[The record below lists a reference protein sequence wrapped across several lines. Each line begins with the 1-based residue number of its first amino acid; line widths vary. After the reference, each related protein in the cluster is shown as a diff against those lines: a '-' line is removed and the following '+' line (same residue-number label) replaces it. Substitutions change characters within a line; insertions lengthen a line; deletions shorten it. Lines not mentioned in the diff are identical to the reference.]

1 MTRAVPADKIEAIVG
16 VNRDPVEH
24 YGLALDEELV
34 FYILH
39 SGACR
44 DSSPDSLHDCPFS
57 LALDLGIDRDLFP
70 DYAVPLRILADNHL
84 APKEPW

>member
-24 YGLALDEELV
+24 YGLALDEEQV

-39 SGACR
+39 SVVCR
-44 DSSPDSLHDCPFS
+44 DSRPDSLRECPFS
-57 LALDLGIDRDLFP
+57 LSLDLGIDRDLFP
-70 DYAVPLRILADNHL
+70 DYAVPLCIMADNHL
-84 APKEPW
+84 APKEPR